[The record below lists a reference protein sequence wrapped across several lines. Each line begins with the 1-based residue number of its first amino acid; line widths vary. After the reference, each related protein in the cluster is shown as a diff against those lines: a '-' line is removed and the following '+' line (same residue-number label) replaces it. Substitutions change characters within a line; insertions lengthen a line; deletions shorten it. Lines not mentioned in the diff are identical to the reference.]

1 MPLRQLHS
9 LATDMGHVELI
20 LPRSPMYTPGKRA
33 GPAVSGAAQ
42 PEHGLPEESLDRL
55 CNHARHA
62 CVLTACQK
70 SRTVQIGTIAPDAVP
85 RYKSVTLLHT

>member
-20 LPRSPMYTPGKRA
+20 LPRSPMCTQA
-33 GPAVSGAAQ
+33 NALDQLDQLLSGAAQ

-55 CNHARHA
+55 CNHVSTGHMPRRRPA
-62 CVLTACQK
+62 
-70 SRTVQIGTIAPDAVP
+70 SRQPA
-85 RYKSVTLLHT
+85 S